1 MSGWDKKPSNQLRE
15 TAASTMFGV
24 IPASSRET
32 AASWN
37 DSELVS
43 IHSRTE
49 SSRRD
54 RNIQIYTRKE
64 ISMKDRVWNTIAG
77 FPHNKRHSIEAR
89 ISKEV
94 THMVRHRDQDEREED
109 GAMHWDAILPKLR
122 KKFQSQLDKEC
133 ANKDWIDYLYR
144 GSYKTRFEICKDAD
158 GELVYIRSIQGHSGG
173 VAELRAESVQVEA
186 IHLSHRSRER
196 PIFHCGSW
204 TGGRRKSK
212 QRRKTDDFFTPLDP
226 FHMMPAKQKQLQ
238 ISQNREKY
246 IIKVIGDLNKMLCTG
261 LTCPQHKTTV

>member
-1 MSGWDKKPSNQLRE
+1 MQVQSLSNSKYPTRILISRGHERFVNELHLHNATIVNHSSSKHRREEKSDQVNQDSDKPAFGKPMQGSKVSDNVGMREKPSNQLRE
-15 TAASTMFGV
+15 TVASTMFGV

-173 VAELRAESVQVEA
+173 VTCWVRTS
-186 IHLSHRSRER
+186 
-196 PIFHCGSW
+196 GSNSSI
-204 TGGRRKSK
+204 T
-212 QRRKTDDFFTPLDP
+212 
-226 FHMMPAKQKQLQ
+226 
-238 ISQNREKY
+238 
-246 IIKVIGDLNKMLCTG
+246 
-261 LTCPQHKTTV
+261 

>member
-1 MSGWDKKPSNQLRE
+1 MQGSKVSDNVGMRQKPSNQLRE

-24 IPASSRET
+24 IPASSREPG
-32 AASWN
+32 ASWN

-49 SSRRD
+49 SNRRD
-54 RNIQIYTRKE
+54 RNIQIYTKKE
-64 ISMKDRVWNTIAG
+64 ISMKDRVWTTIAG

-122 KKFQSQLDKEC
+122 KKFQSQVDKEC
-133 ANKDWIDYLYR
+133 SDKDWIRCGYSIDSR
-144 GSYKTRFEICKDAD
+144 TFRRNGSSARID
-158 GELVYIRSIQGHSGG
+158 
-173 VAELRAESVQVEA
+173 ELRAKSVQVEA
-186 IHLSHRSRER
+186 IHLSHGSCER

-204 TGGRRKSK
+204 TGGRRKYECK
-212 QRRKTDDFFTPLDP
+212 EGRQTIFFTPLDP